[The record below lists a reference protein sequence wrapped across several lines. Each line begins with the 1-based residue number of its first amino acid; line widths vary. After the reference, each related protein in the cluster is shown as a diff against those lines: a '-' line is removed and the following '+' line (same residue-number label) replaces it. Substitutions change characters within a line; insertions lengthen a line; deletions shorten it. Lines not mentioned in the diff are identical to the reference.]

1 MKTTILSLAFLLSG
15 LWALAQHHPGPPP
28 NKEARERMKAHK
40 IAYITEKLDLTPEE
54 AQVFWPVYNELE
66 TKLHELREANRPDR
80 KKDPETMTDA
90 EVEKMVNQRFEFRQ
104 KELDLEKEYHEKY
117 KQVLPTKKVA
127 VLYKAEQGF
136 RRDLLKKLQE
146 KQKGSENRPNGKRA
160 Q

>member
-1 MKTTILSLAFLLSG
+1 MKNIAISLALILS
-15 LWALAQHHPGPPP
+15 ALIGYTQPPPGPPP
-28 NKEARERMKAHK
+28 SKEAYEKMKAHK

-90 EVEKMVNQRFEFRQ
+90 EVEDMVNQRFEFRQ